1 MQNPHAPSK
10 IKVSLCGTLDIG
22 VVYVTSLRWKKEA
35 AGKMN
40 ASASAPSTHTARSGS
55 TSGGGAPRVSLAE
68 PKRAAS
74 ELEFSPSNTL
84 RRSRRLLPVPLYF
97 RSL

>member
-40 ASASAPSTHTARSGS
+40 ASASAPSTHTAR
-55 TSGGGAPRVSLAE
+55 
-68 PKRAAS
+68 
-74 ELEFSPSNTL
+74 
-84 RRSRRLLPVPLYF
+84 
-97 RSL
+97 